1 MASDDVEVTVPLSLD
16 LELSLFSRSR
26 VRSLDS
32 LCPAAF
38 STDFLRRNLAPW
50 ATAAAAAATEGSS
63 FSSPELASPLGPGDT
78 LALGMVWRRG
88 SSEERSLASDFLPWY
103 AVSIRVSVVVTEVE
117 DFLS

>member
-1 MASDDVEVTVPLSLD
+1 MASDEVEVTVPLSLD

-38 STDFLRRNLAPW
+38 STDFLRRSLAPCW
-50 ATAAAAAATEGSS
+50 WTAMEGSA

-103 AVSIRVSVVVTEVE
+103 AVSIRVSVVVTEAE
-117 DFLS
+117 DFFS